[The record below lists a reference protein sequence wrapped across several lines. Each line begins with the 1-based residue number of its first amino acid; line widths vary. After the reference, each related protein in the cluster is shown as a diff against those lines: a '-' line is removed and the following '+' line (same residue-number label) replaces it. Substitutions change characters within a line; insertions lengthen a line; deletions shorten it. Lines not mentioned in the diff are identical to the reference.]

1 MKEEIKMRELIKI
14 DNLTKEFKNGHGIY
28 DINLSIN
35 EGEVFGYLGPNGAGK
50 STTIRHILGF
60 MKPQKGTITVSGI
73 NAWKDASKVNEI
85 LGYVPGEIAMPE
97 FMTGI
102 EFIKYIFEI
111 RKLKDWKYVEE
122 LIAFWEFDPKVKI
135 KRMSKGMKQKVS
147 LICAFMHKPKLLIL
161 DEPTSGL
168 DPLMQQKF
176 IDSIKQVK
184 AEGRTVILS
193 SHIFQEIEKTCD
205 RVAIV
210 KNGRI
215 VSNIDM
221 NEIKYNENKTYELV
235 FKKHDDQKTFIK
247 EYNQKNIEII
257 DKKKIIVSLK
267 QKDIQK
273 FLKSV
278 AKYETTIF
286 KEIPFTLEEYFMHF
300 YKFEKEDGIN
310 G

>member
-1 MKEEIKMRELIKI
+1 MKELIKI
-14 DNLTKEFKNGHGIY
+14 NNLTKEFKNGHGIY
-28 DINLSIN
+28 DINLSIR

-60 MKPQKGTITVSGI
+60 MKPQKGQISVDGI
-73 NAWKDASKVNEI
+73 DAWKESSKVNAI

-111 RKLKDWKYVEE
+111 RKLKDWNYVEE
-122 LIAFWEFDPKVKI
+122 LIEFWEFDPKVKI

-147 LICAFMHKPKLLIL
+147 LICAFMHKPKVLVL

-176 IDSIKQVK
+176 INLIKEVK

-221 NEIKYNENKTYELV
+221 DEIKYNENKKFEVV
-235 FKKHDDQKTFIK
+235 FKKESDLKSFAQ
-247 EYNQKNIEII
+247 EYKNIDVIAKNKVII
-257 DKKKIIVSLK
+257 NLK
-267 QKDIQK
+267 QKEMKKLMQVISK
-273 FLKSV
+273 FDT
-278 AKYETTIF
+278 EIF
-286 KEIPFTLEEYFMHF
+286 KEIPFTLEEYFMDF
-300 YKFEKEDGIN
+300 YKFKKDGE
-310 G
+310 

>member
-1 MKEEIKMRELIKI
+1 MRELIKI

>member
-1 MKEEIKMRELIKI
+1 MKELIKVN
-14 DNLTKEFKNGHGIY
+14 NLTKEFKNGHGIY
-28 DINLSIN
+28 DINLSIR

-60 MKPQKGTITVSGI
+60 MKPQKGTIIIDGI
-73 NAWKDASKVNEI
+73 NAWKDADRVNSI

-122 LIAFWEFDPKVKI
+122 LIEFWEFDPKVKI
-135 KRMSKGMKQKVS
+135 KKMSKGMKQKVS
-147 LICAFMHKPKLLIL
+147 LICAFMHKPKILVL

-168 DPLMQQKF
+168 DPLMQEKF
-176 IDSIKQVK
+176 INLIKNIK

-193 SHIFQEIEKTCD
+193 SHIFQEVEKTCD

-221 NEIKYNENKTYELV
+221 NEIKYNESKRFEIVFSKQADMKEFLKLYNNKNTEVL
-235 FKKHDDQKTFIK
+235 DKTKLFV
-247 EYNQKNIEII
+247 N
-257 DKKKIIVSLK
+257 LK
-267 QKDIQK
+267 QKDMQDL
-273 FLKSV
+273 LKIV
-278 AKYETTIF
+278 AKFNTQIF
-286 KEIPFTLEEYFMHF
+286 KEIPFTLEEYFLDF
-300 YKFEKEDGIN
+300 YKLKKEDKVN

>member
-1 MKEEIKMRELIKI
+1 MKELINIK
-14 DNLTKEFKNGHGIY
+14 NLTKEFKNGHGIY
-28 DINLSIN
+28 DINLSIR

-60 MKPQKGTITVSGI
+60 MKPQKGQIFVDGI
-73 NAWKDASKVNEI
+73 DAWKESSKVNAI

-97 FMTGI
+97 FMTGF

-111 RKLKDWKYVEE
+111 RKLKDWNYVEE
-122 LIAFWEFDPKVKI
+122 LIEFWEFDPKVKI

-147 LICAFMHKPKLLIL
+147 LICAFMHKPKVLVL

-168 DPLMQQKF
+168 DPLMQEKF
-176 IDSIKQVK
+176 INLIKSVK

-221 NEIKYNENKTYELV
+221 DEIKYNENKKFEIV
-235 FKKHDDQKTFIK
+235 FSKQTEMKDFLSVYD
-247 EYNQKNIEII
+247 NKNTQVI
-257 DKKKIIVSLK
+257 DKTKLFINLK
-267 QKDIQK
+267 QKDMQDLLKIISK
-273 FLKSV
+273 FN
-278 AKYETTIF
+278 TRIF
-286 KEIPFTLEEYFMHF
+286 KEIPFTLEEYFMDF
-300 YKFEKEDGIN
+300 YKFKKENEKND
-310 G
+310 

>member
-1 MKEEIKMRELIKI
+1 MKELIKI
-14 DNLTKEFKNGHGIY
+14 NNLTKEFKNGHGIY
-28 DINLSIN
+28 DINLSIR

-60 MKPQKGTITVSGI
+60 MKPQKGKIIVDGI
-73 NAWKDASKVNEI
+73 NAWKDADKVNSI
-85 LGYVPGEIAMPE
+85 LGYVPGEISMPE

-122 LIAFWEFDPKVKI
+122 LIEFWEFDPKVKI

-147 LICAFMHKPKLLIL
+147 LICAFMHKPKILIL

-176 IDSIKQVK
+176 ISLIKEVK

-221 NEIKYNENKTYELV
+221 DEIKYNENKKFEIV
-235 FKKHDDQKTFIK
+235 FKNKTDLKLFTN
-247 EYNQKNIEII
+247 EY
-257 DKKKIIVSLK
+257 KKIETIENKKVIIHLK
-267 QKDIQK
+267 QNQIKKLMQIISK
-273 FLKSV
+273 FDTK
-278 AKYETTIF
+278 IF
-286 KEIPFTLEEYFMHF
+286 KEIPFTLEEYFMDF
-300 YKFEKEDGIN
+300 YKFKKDGE
-310 G
+310 

>member
-1 MKEEIKMRELIKI
+1 MKELIKI
-14 DNLTKEFKNGHGIY
+14 NNLTKEFKNGHGIY
-28 DINLSIN
+28 DISLSIR

-60 MKPQKGTITVSGI
+60 MKPQKGQISVDGI
-73 NAWKDASKVNEI
+73 DAWKESSKVNAI

-102 EFIKYIFEI
+102 EFIKYIFQI
-111 RKLKDWKYVEE
+111 RKLKDWNYVEE
-122 LIAFWEFDPKVKI
+122 LIEFWEFDPKVKI

-147 LICAFMHKPKLLIL
+147 LICAFMHKPKVLVL

-176 IDSIKQVK
+176 INLIKEVK

-221 NEIKYNENKTYELV
+221 DEIKYNENKKFEIV
-235 FKKHDDQKTFIK
+235 FKKESDLKSFTQ
-247 EYNQKNIEII
+247 EYKNIDVM
-257 DKKKIIVSLK
+257 DKNKVVINLK
-267 QKDIQK
+267 QKEMKKLMQIISK
-273 FLKSV
+273 FDT
-278 AKYETTIF
+278 EIF
-286 KEIPFTLEEYFMHF
+286 KEIPFTLEEYFMDF
-300 YKFEKEDGIN
+300 YKFKKDGE
-310 G
+310 

>member
-1 MKEEIKMRELIKI
+1 MKELIKI
-14 DNLTKEFKNGHGIY
+14 NNLTKEFKNGHGIY
-28 DINLSIN
+28 DINLSIR

-60 MKPQKGTITVSGI
+60 MKPQKGQISVDGI
-73 NAWKDASKVNEI
+73 DAWKESSKVNAI

-111 RKLKDWKYVEE
+111 RKLKDWNYVEE
-122 LIAFWEFDPKVKI
+122 LIEFWEFDPKVKI

-147 LICAFMHKPKLLIL
+147 LICAFMHKPKVLVL

-168 DPLMQQKF
+168 DPLMQEKF
-176 IDSIKQVK
+176 INLIKSIK

-221 NEIKYNENKTYELV
+221 DEIKYNENKKFEIVFNKEADMKEFLNTYNNE
-235 FKKHDDQKTFIK
+235 
-247 EYNQKNIEII
+247 NIEVL
-257 DKKKIIVSLK
+257 DKVTLFVNLK
-267 QKDIQK
+267 QKDMQNL
-273 FLKSV
+273 LKAV
-278 AKYETTIF
+278 AKFNTQIF
-286 KEIPFTLEEYFMHF
+286 KEVPFTLEEYFMDF
-300 YKFEKEDGIN
+300 YKFKKEDKVN
-310 G
+310 DQ

>member
-1 MKEEIKMRELIKI
+1 MKELIKI
-14 DNLTKEFKNGHGIY
+14 NNLTKEFKNGHGIY
-28 DINLSIN
+28 DINLSIR

-60 MKPQKGTITVSGI
+60 MKPQKGQISVDGI
-73 NAWKDASKVNEI
+73 DAWKESSKVNAI

-111 RKLKDWKYVEE
+111 RKLKDWNYVEE
-122 LIAFWEFDPKVKI
+122 LIEFWEFDPKVKI

-147 LICAFMHKPKLLIL
+147 LICAFMHKPKVLVL

-176 IDSIKQVK
+176 INLIKEVK

-221 NEIKYNENKTYELV
+221 DEIKYNENKKFEVV
-235 FKKHDDQKTFIK
+235 FKKESDLKLFAQ
-247 EYNQKNIEII
+247 EYKNIDVIAKNKVII
-257 DKKKIIVSLK
+257 NLK
-267 QKDIQK
+267 QKEMKKLMQVISK
-273 FLKSV
+273 FDT
-278 AKYETTIF
+278 EIF
-286 KEIPFTLEEYFMHF
+286 KEIPFTLEEYFMDF
-300 YKFEKEDGIN
+300 YKFKKDGE
-310 G
+310 